1 MTKNSSTTARLSV
14 PVVAR
19 DAVAPE
25 PAVRGPH
32 LHPRRPRLRRRRESV
47 RRDDQVPG
55 ALEPTRRDSLA
66 SPLRSRSRARRRVPA
81 APSRLV
87 RAAVGAAVPQLVQ
100 RQHRRVWGP
109 VHPSRVRL
117 RAVLRRDAAERGTG
131 ALLLLLPDAPRE
143 RTSGLVP
150 SVVMPHVVES
160 VRRDHRGRRGPESS
174 PRRLPGPVVRDR
186 RPLRGFVR
194 PRHALLPRRFESI
207 RDEHRVRGSSKQ
219 LVVPGLV
226 VAEQA

>member
-19 DAVAPE
+19 DAVAHE

-100 RQHRRVWGP
+100 RQHRRVRGP
-109 VHPSRVRL
+109 VRPSRVRL
-117 RAVLRRDAAERGTG
+117 RAVLRRDAAKRGTG

-143 RTSGLVP
+143 RTGSFATCP
-150 SVVMPHVVES
+150 FNA
-160 VRRDHRGRRGPESS
+160 GRSKYYKGKIS
-174 PRRLPGPVVRDR
+174 
-186 RPLRGFVR
+186 
-194 PRHALLPRRFESI
+194 
-207 RDEHRVRGSSKQ
+207 RVRADGTYAAVSN
-219 LVVPGLV
+219 PNCF
-226 VAEQA
+226 A